1 MMPGAV
7 SALPASTVPLE
18 SEGGRC
24 WPPVGD
30 FELAV
35 AVWPAVARLGLGMV
49 SSIVSRAAG
58 IAAQFNHTGI
68 KSYCQV
74 NQATS
79 RLKLLLYQ
87 WLTVALRVH
96 LAIAILAGVPV
107 VNTVAVANVQIA
119 LGTEPPNGELH
130 EPGKGLRE
138 GSVERPGI
146 DPGRDGPDD
155 VGTAGRPVESGPIRM
170 VGAEPVQDAGAV
182 QEVVHQRIDGDQA
195 GADFGP

>member
-87 WLTVALRVH
+87 WLTVALRVQ
-96 LAIAILAGVPV
+96 LAISIFAGVPV
-107 VNTVAVANVQIA
+107 VNTVAIANVHIA
-119 LGTEPPNGELH
+119 LGAVPPDRQLH

-138 GSVERPGI
+138 CSVEAPGI
-146 DPGRDGPDD
+146 DPGRNRLDD
-155 VGTAGRPVESGPIRM
+155 VGAAFGPVAGGPMGM
-170 VGAEPVQDAGAV
+170 VGAEPVQDA
-182 QEVVHQRIDGDQA
+182 
-195 GADFGP
+195 

>member
-87 WLTVALRVH
+87 WLTVALRVQ
-96 LAIAILAGVPV
+96 LAISILAGVPV

-119 LGTEPPNGELH
+119 LGAVPPDRQLH
-130 EPGKGLRE
+130 EPGKRLRE
-138 GSVERPGI
+138 CAVERPASI
-146 DPGRDGPDD
+146 L
-155 VGTAGRPVESGPIRM
+155 VETVRM
-170 VGAEPVQDAGAV
+170 MSAQP
-182 QEVVHQRIDGDQA
+182 
-195 GADFGP
+195 FGL